1 MTTVQLG
8 SHCSKLENDV
18 PREEHDEGVSVPPQ
32 GSIVRSIGIRAS
44 RGHEERHGVVRSGL
58 HDGRLCAGCRPP
70 KSGRKC
76 MSDEKNVLK
85 ASCSS
90 SGLGIGVGAGIHTD
104 GVDITWMEKEC
115 APLTEALWFFGRRA
129 YNILASLAVPVWG
142 GLGQPVGQPR
152 GICNSHT
159 CTPSQEG
166 PQANRTLWR

>member
-1 MTTVQLG
+1 MIDRVGAGRSPPSASSGTHPRPSPQRLTLTGTRRGRRRGMAHFADALEDELYG
-8 SHCSKLENDV
+8 SSL
-18 PREEHDEGVSVPPQ
+18 SL
-32 GSIVRSIGIRAS
+32 S
-44 RGHEERHGVVRSGL
+44 EERNGV
-58 HDGRLCAGCRPP
+58 
-70 KSGRKC
+70 
-76 MSDEKNVLK
+76 
-85 ASCSS
+85 
-90 SGLGIGVGAGIHTD
+90 GIGVGAGIHTD